1 MKCYTIFKLIRGFN
15 LLLIAITLLLIQF
28 LLFNTFNI
36 QSVLNLFQ
44 FAILLLSVLL
54 ISSAGY
60 IVNDITDLEGDKI
73 NKPYKELVSG
83 AISIE
88 NAKIYYKVLN
98 TIGIALGVILGLS
111 LKNPSLSLL
120 FIGTSIVLYF
130 YSKKLKQLFLIG
142 SLVIAA
148 LIAFTVLFL
157 LFFVKNYNDYGTFE
171 FTGIQILL
179 ALAFFSFLFNL
190 LREIIKDIEDINGD
204 YKLNRKT
211 LPIVLGISRTKS
223 LLKYI
228 GLFTITALLLI
239 VFFFKTYT
247 VIISYLIFFILLP
260 LTYFVFKLKTA
271 NAKKQF
277 SILSSLLKLIQLF
290 GVFIIVIIAIFYDI

>member
-36 QSVLNLFQ
+36 QSVLNFYQ

-73 NKPYKELVSG
+73 NKPYKVLVSG
-83 AISIE
+83 AISVE

-157 LFFVKNYNDYGTFE
+157 LFFVKNYDAYGTFE
-171 FTGIQILL
+171 FTGVQILL

-247 VIISYLIFFILLP
+247 IIISYLIFFILLP
-260 LTYFVFKLKTA
+260 ITYFVFKLKTA